1 MKLAGFPIAV
11 AKPISSPIDET
22 PRPILP
28 QRHRGTEKDFAPPA
42 FSAGQI
48 FSLCLRGFVSFVL
61 QTVLDP
67 HLVCPPLLLYNRSML
82 ATHEHR
88 SDLMTTS
95 ADIMARYEQVMF
107 SAAAPYHGDNP
118 LIVDHAKD
126 QYIWDIDGK
135 RYLDFFG
142 GILTVS
148 VGHCNDEVTA
158 RAIEQLNKI
167 QHTST
172 IYVNEIMVR
181 LAEKVAELT
190 PGRLQKCYF
199 TNSGTEANET
209 AVLAARM
216 YTGNPVIITLR
227 HAYSGRSM
235 LAMSLTAHGKWR
247 LGGVVD
253 PYVKHVRNPYTFRA
267 PAGLTARQV
276 VDLCVQDLEETI
288 ATTTEG
294 KIAAFM
300 AEPIQGVGGFIV
312 PPEDYFARIM
322 PIIKDAGGLFISDE
336 VQTGWGRTGGKW
348 FGIEQWGVE
357 PDIMTFAKG
366 MGNGSPIGCTIAA
379 PEVADAVGGLTF
391 STFGGNPVT
400 MATTL
405 ATLEYI
411 EAHDLPANCALQGG
425 RMAEKLAEFEAEFTI
440 IGEARGMGLMQAL
453 EIVQPGGIE
462 PDAAR
467 TAAFVDLCKDKGLL
481 LGKGGLYGN
490 VVRIAPHLNVT
501 GDDIDSAMDII
512 GAALAEVS

>member
-1 MKLAGFPIAV
+1 
-11 AKPISSPIDET
+11 
-22 PRPILP
+22 
-28 QRHRGTEKDFAPPA
+28 
-42 FSAGQI
+42 
-48 FSLCLRGFVSFVL
+48 
-61 QTVLDP
+61 
-67 HLVCPPLLLYNRSML
+67 
-82 ATHEHR
+82 
-88 SDLMTTS
+88 MTTT
-95 ADIMARYEQVMF
+95 AAIMERYRKVMF
-107 SAAAPYHGDNP
+107 PAAVPYHGDKP
-118 LIVDHAKD
+118 LVADRAKD
-126 QYIWDIDGK
+126 QYIWDVDGK

-148 VGHCNDEVTA
+148 VGHCNDEISERTMA
-158 RAIEQLNKI
+158 QLRKL

-172 IYVNEIMVR
+172 IYVNESMVK

-190 PGRLQKCYF
+190 PGRLSKCFF

-216 YTGNPVIITLR
+216 ATGNPVIITLR

-235 LAMSLTAHGKWR
+235 LAMSLSAQGPWR

-267 PAGLTARQV
+267 PAGMSPAQV

-294 KIAAFM
+294 RIAAFM
-300 AEPIQGVGGFIV
+300 AEPIQGAGGFIV
-312 PPEDYFARIM
+312 PPEDYFGRIL
-322 PIIKDAGGLFISDE
+322 PIVKAADGVFISDE
-336 VQTGWGRTGGKW
+336 VQTGWGRTGGRW
-348 FGIEQWGVE
+348 FGIEHWGVE

-366 MGNGSPIGCTIAA
+366 MGNGSPIGCTIAT
-379 PEVADAVGGLTF
+379 PEVADAVAGLTF

-405 ATLEYI
+405 ATIDYM
-411 EAHDLPANCALQGG
+411 EAHDTPANCALQGE
-425 RMAEKLAEFEAEFTI
+425 RMAGKLAEFAAEFPI
-440 IGEARGMGLMQAL
+440 IGESRGMGLMQAL

-467 TAAFVDLCKDKGLL
+467 TVAFVDACKEKGLL

-490 VVRIAPHLNVT
+490 VVRIAPHLNVAAE
-501 GDDIDSAMDII
+501 DMDIAMDIV
-512 GAALAEVS
+512 ASALAEVS

>member
-1 MKLAGFPIAV
+1 
-11 AKPISSPIDET
+11 
-22 PRPILP
+22 
-28 QRHRGTEKDFAPPA
+28 
-42 FSAGQI
+42 
-48 FSLCLRGFVSFVL
+48 
-61 QTVLDP
+61 
-67 HLVCPPLLLYNRSML
+67 
-82 ATHEHR
+82 
-88 SDLMTTS
+88 MTNT
-95 ADIMARYEQVMF
+95 AEIMDRYRKVMF
-107 SAAAPYHGDNP
+107 PAAAPYHADNP
-118 LIVDHAKD
+118 LVADRAKD
-126 QYIWDIDGK
+126 QYIWDIEGV

-148 VGHCNDEVTA
+148 VGHCNDEITERTLA
-158 RAIEQLNKI
+158 QLQKL

-190 PGRLQKCYF
+190 PGRLQKCFF

-216 YTGNPVIITLR
+216 YTGNPTIITLR
-227 HAYSGRSM
+227 HAYSGRSL
-235 LAMSLTAHGKWR
+235 LAMSLTAHGSWR

-267 PAGLTARQV
+267 PAGLTAEQV

-294 KIAAFM
+294 RIAAFM

-312 PPEDYFARIM
+312 PPEDYFRRIM
-322 PIIKDAGGLFISDE
+322 PIVKAAGGVFISDE

-357 PDIMTFAKG
+357 ADIMTFAKG
-366 MGNGSPIGCTIAA
+366 MGNGSPIGCTIAT
-379 PEVADAVGGLTF
+379 PEVADAVKGLTF

-405 ATLEYI
+405 ATIEYM
-411 EAHDLPANCALQGG
+411 EAHDTPTNCAVQGE
-425 RMAEKLAEFEAEFTI
+425 RMAEKLAEFAAEFPI
-440 IGEARGMGLMQAL
+440 IGEVRGMGLMQAI
-453 EIVQPGGIE
+453 EMVQPGGIE
-462 PDAAR
+462 PDAPR
-467 TAAFVDLCKDKGLL
+467 TAAFVDTCKEKGLL

-490 VVRIAPHLNVT
+490 VVRIAPHLNVSSE
-501 GDDIDSAMDII
+501 DMDIAMDIVVS
-512 GAALAEVS
+512 ALAEVS

>member
-1 MKLAGFPIAV
+1 MSKSA
-11 AKPISSPIDET
+11 E
-22 PRPILP
+22 IL
-28 QRHRGTEKDFAPPA
+28 E
-42 FSAGQI
+42 
-48 FSLCLRGFVSFVL
+48 
-61 QTVLDP
+61 
-67 HLVCPPLLLYNRSML
+67 
-82 ATHEHR
+82 
-88 SDLMTTS
+88 
-95 ADIMARYEQVMF
+95 RYRQVMF
-107 SAAAPYHGDNP
+107 PAAAPYHGDSP
-118 LIVDHAKD
+118 LVVDHAKN
-126 QYIWDIDGK
+126 QHIWDVEGK
-135 RYLDFFG
+135 PYLDFFG

-148 VGHCNDEVTA
+148 VGHCNDEITERTIA
-158 RAIEQLNKI
+158 QLQKV

-172 IYVNEIMVR
+172 IYVNESMVA
-181 LAEKVAELT
+181 LAEKVAALT
-190 PGRLQKCYF
+190 PGRLQKSFF

-216 YTGNPVIITLR
+216 YTGNPTVITLR
-227 HAYSGRSM
+227 HAYSGRSL
-235 LAMSLTAHGKWR
+235 LAMSLTAHGSWR

-253 PYVKHVRNPYTFRA
+253 PYIKHVRNPYTFRA
-267 PAGLTARQV
+267 PAGLTAEQV

-312 PPEDYFARIM
+312 PPPDYFKRVL
-322 PIIKDAGGLFISDE
+322 PIVKEAGGVFISDE

-366 MGNGSPIGCTIAA
+366 MGNGSPIGCTIAT
-379 PEVADAVGGLTF
+379 PEVADALQGLTF

-405 ATLEYI
+405 ATIEYM
-411 EAHDLPANCALQGG
+411 EAHDVPSNCAVQGA
-425 RMAEKLAEFEAEFTI
+425 RMTEKLGEFAAEFPI

-453 EIVQPGGIE
+453 EIVKAGGIE

-467 TAAFVDLCKDKGLL
+467 TAAFVDTCKDMGLL

-490 VVRIAPHLNVT
+490 VVRIAPHLNVAAE
-501 GDDIDSAMDII
+501 DMDSAMEII
-512 GAALAEVS
+512 GQALVAVS

>member
-1 MKLAGFPIAV
+1 MSKSA
-11 AKPISSPIDET
+11 E
-22 PRPILP
+22 IL
-28 QRHRGTEKDFAPPA
+28 E
-42 FSAGQI
+42 
-48 FSLCLRGFVSFVL
+48 
-61 QTVLDP
+61 
-67 HLVCPPLLLYNRSML
+67 
-82 ATHEHR
+82 
-88 SDLMTTS
+88 
-95 ADIMARYEQVMF
+95 RYRQVMF
-107 SAAAPYHGDNP
+107 PAAAPYHGDSP
-118 LIVDHAKD
+118 LVVDHAKN
-126 QYIWDIDGK
+126 QHIWDVEGK

-148 VGHCNDEVTA
+148 VGHCNDEISERTIA
-158 RAIEQLNKI
+158 QLQRV

-172 IYVNEIMVR
+172 IYVNESMVA
-181 LAEKVAELT
+181 LAEKVAALT
-190 PGRLQKCYF
+190 PGRLQKSFF

-216 YTGNPVIITLR
+216 YTGNPTVITLR
-227 HAYSGRSM
+227 HAYSGRSL
-235 LAMSLTAHGKWR
+235 LAMSLTAHGSWR

-253 PYVKHVRNPYTFRA
+253 PYIKHVRNPYTFRA
-267 PAGLTARQV
+267 PAGLTAEQV

-312 PPEDYFARIM
+312 PPPDYFERVL
-322 PIIKDAGGLFISDE
+322 PIVKEAGGVFISDE

-366 MGNGSPIGCTIAA
+366 MGNGSPIGCTIAT
-379 PEVADAVGGLTF
+379 PEVADALQGLTF

-405 ATLEYI
+405 AAIEYM
-411 EAHDLPANCALQGG
+411 EAHDVPSNCAVQGA
-425 RMAEKLAEFEAEFTI
+425 RMAEKLGEFAAEFPI

-453 EIVQPGGIE
+453 EIVKAGGIK

-467 TAAFVDLCKDKGLL
+467 TAAFVDTCKDMGLL

-490 VVRIAPHLNVT
+490 VVRIAPHLNVAAE
-501 GDDIDSAMDII
+501 DMDSAMEII
-512 GAALAEVS
+512 GQALVAVS